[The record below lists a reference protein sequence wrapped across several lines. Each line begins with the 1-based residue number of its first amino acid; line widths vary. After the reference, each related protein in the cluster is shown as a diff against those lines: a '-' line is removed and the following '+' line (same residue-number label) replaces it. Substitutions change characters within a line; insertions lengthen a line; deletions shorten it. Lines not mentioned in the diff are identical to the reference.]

1 MPKDRWT
8 SYDDIKSY
16 HGNDMIIPST
26 QFFFVLTDFLS
37 CFHSAL
43 IKAPKTCPYINI

>member
-16 HGNDMIIPST
+16 QGNDMIISST
-26 QFFFVLTDFLS
+26 QFFFVLTDFS
-37 CFHSAL
+37 RVF
-43 IKAPKTCPYINI
+43 I

>member
-16 HGNDMIIPST
+16 QGNDMIIPST
-26 QFFFVLTDFLS
+26 QFFLFSQTFSRVF
-37 CFHSAL
+37 
-43 IKAPKTCPYINI
+43 IAPS